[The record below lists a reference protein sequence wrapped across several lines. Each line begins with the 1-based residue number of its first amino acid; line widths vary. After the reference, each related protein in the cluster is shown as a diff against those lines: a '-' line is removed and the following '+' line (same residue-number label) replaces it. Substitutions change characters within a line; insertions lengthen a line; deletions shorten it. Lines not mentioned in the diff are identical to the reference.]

1 MSSLNHYDNQFWY
14 SSMKKAIYYDK
25 SSFSKSLAMHLEQ
38 ITSVHHQAISHT
50 DNQNLNQKVH
60 RVQQNMWQELIQA
73 DREG

>member
-1 MSSLNHYDNQFWY
+1 
-14 SSMKKAIYYDK
+14 
-25 SSFSKSLAMHLEQ
+25 MHLEQ